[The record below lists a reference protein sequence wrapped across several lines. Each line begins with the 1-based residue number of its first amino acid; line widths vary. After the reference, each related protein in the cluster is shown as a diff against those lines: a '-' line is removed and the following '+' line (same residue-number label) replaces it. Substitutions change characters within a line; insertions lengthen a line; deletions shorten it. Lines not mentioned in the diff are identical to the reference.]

1 MNSLVTSR
9 SARVLPSVVI
19 AMLGGLA
26 LSVQA
31 RINGQLGAQLHD
43 GVLAALISFGTG
55 LLLLALLVPATP
67 AGRRGLSRL
76 VAAFREGGLT
86 WWMCL
91 GGVFGAFL
99 VSTQGLT
106 ITSLGVAAFT
116 VAVVGSQVVSGL
128 AVDRAGIGP
137 AGAQRLTWTRLLG
150 AAIAVLA
157 VVVSVS
163 GEFGS
168 PTGSWLIALPALAGI
183 GLSWQQAVNGRVSR
197 AANNSFVA
205 ALVNFAVGTVVL
217 VAVTAVLLAVRG
229 GPDTAPGQ
237 WWLYV
242 GGSLGIL
249 VIASAAMAVRTIG
262 VLMVGLCSVAGQL
275 AGAVLLDL
283 VVPARG
289 EHLAAHELVAT
300 GITLVA
306 VAVAAL
312 PGHGLRRDLRGW
324 RRDGD
329 DPGRQGDPRVD
340 IR

>member
-1 MNSLVTSR
+1 MNEAVTSR
-9 SARVLPSVVI
+9 SAQPARVVPSVVI

-31 RINGQLGAQLHD
+31 RINGQLGDQLGD

-55 LLLLALLVPATP
+55 LILLVILVPAIP

-76 VAAFREGGLT
+76 VTAFRAGTLH
-86 WWMCL
+86 WWLCL
-91 GGVFGAFL
+91 GGVCGAFL
-99 VSTQGLT
+99 VSAQGLT
-106 ITSLGVAAFT
+106 ITSLGVAVFT

-128 AVDRAGIGP
+128 AVDRAGVGP
-137 AGAQRLTWTRLLG
+137 AGAQRLTWPRLLG

-157 VVVSVS
+157 VFASVS
-163 GEFGS
+163 GEFEQAG
-168 PTGSWLIALPALAGI
+168 GSWLVALPALAGI

-197 AANNSFVA
+197 AADNSFVA
-205 ALVNFAVGTVVL
+205 ALVNFAVGTMALIVVA
-217 VAVTAVLLAVRG
+217 AVTLVVRG
-229 GPDTAPGQ
+229 WPAGAPGQ

-262 VLMVGLCSVAGQL
+262 VLMVGMCSVAGQL
-275 AGAVLLDL
+275 TGAVLLDL
-283 VVPARG
+283 LVPAAG
-289 EHLAAHELVAT
+289 AHLATHALVAA

-306 VAVAAL
+306 VLVAAL
-312 PGHGLRRDLRGW
+312 PSRWDLRGW
-324 RRDGD
+324 GRDGD
-329 DPGRQGDPRVD
+329 DPGRQDNPRVD